1 MKLVLATKNAHK
13 LKEMSALFAREGL
26 SLLSMH
32 DVSDMPDVEENG
44 TTLEENAIKKA
55 QEIQAHT
62 GLWTLADDTGLEVD
76 VLDGAPGV
84 YSARFAG
91 EPVNYE
97 ANNRK
102 LLGLLADVSSRKAR
116 FRTVIA
122 LAGPDGSMRTVEGRV
137 DGIITDTP
145 RGTSGFGYDPVFIP
159 EGFDKTFA
167 EMTEEEKNICS
178 HRARALENARVAWAE
193 LLG

>member
-32 DVSDMPDVEENG
+32 DVPDMPDVEENG
-44 TTLEENAIKKA
+44 ATLEENAIKKA

-62 GLWTLADDTGLEVD
+62 GLWTLADDTGLKVD

-102 LLGLLADVSSRKAR
+102 LLGLLADASSRKAR

-167 EMTEEEKNICS
+167 EMTEEEKNTCS
-178 HRARALENARVAWAE
+178 HRARALENARVAWVE